1 MSGSSSEIKDDEN
14 GEENIYNTEENV
26 INNKNKIVY
35 FSIANISKYKKY
47 LNNNNNNENR
57 NKKENKVEKTKSY
70 INKIINIDIIDNEN
84 IDEEKICK
92 KINIYRNNSDN
103 KQYINEEQ
111 IKKIKEKNNRLTYNN
126 SSSNIK
132 ERKKVIKEY
141 KHKRNPQ
148 KNIDNILNEINNIYS
163 KNISN
168 QKFHSIIKQRKSF
181 KDIFLFITLDN
192 PQFFEIS
199 HILINNNNNINYIN
213 DEYEE
218 ENDSDNDSEKIPI
231 FNNNWEKVNQ
241 FKKINNTI
249 EFKNIALRTINE
261 VNYITNGVE
270 IYIDLSL
277 IGNSEFWIF
286 TRYFVNKD
294 FNESELFDTF
304 SVNNESDVI
313 FNKYTSLIKIIKE
326 KNSSKCFVTFGTFY
340 EDENDGNEIKHET
353 FLKRQLVDFLQL
365 DNINTNNSN
374 SIYYYLENDLLDIR
388 VIIVDLGNEIIDAKI
403 LINNNQKYNHIEGK
417 FYLPTIKRSKL
428 LFCGIG
434 QSVLVRKLRINNIE
448 KFEDTENNDMK
459 KSCSCCN
466 IF

>member
-103 KQYINEEQ
+103 KKNLNEEQ
-111 IKKIKEKNNRLTYNN
+111 INKLKEKIYISQNSSESIFIKQKEKIKKIKEKNNLLTYNN

-132 ERKKVIKEY
+132 ESKKVIKEY

-261 VNYITNGVE
+261 VNYSTNGVE

-304 SVNNESDVI
+304 SVNNESYVI

-326 KNSSKCFVTFGTFY
+326 KIVVNVLSLLGLFMKMKMM
-340 EDENDGNEIKHET
+340 EMKLNMKH
-353 FLKRQLVDFLQL
+353 F
-365 DNINTNNSN
+365 
-374 SIYYYLENDLLDIR
+374 
-388 VIIVDLGNEIIDAKI
+388 
-403 LINNNQKYNHIEGK
+403 
-417 FYLPTIKRSKL
+417 
-428 LFCGIG
+428 
-434 QSVLVRKLRINNIE
+434 
-448 KFEDTENNDMK
+448 
-459 KSCSCCN
+459 
-466 IF
+466 

>member
-14 GEENIYNTEENV
+14 GEENIYNTEENA

-35 FSIANISKYKKY
+35 FSLANISKYKKY
-47 LNNNNNNENR
+47 LNNNNNNKNI

-103 KQYINEEQ
+103 KKNLNEEQ
-111 IKKIKEKNNRLTYNN
+111 INKLKEKIYISQNSSESIFIKQKEKIKKIKEKNNLLTYNN

-132 ERKKVIKEY
+132 ESKKVIKEY

-148 KNIDNILNEINNIYS
+148 KNIDNILNEINTIYN

-168 QKFHSIIKQRKSF
+168 KKFHSIIKQRKSF

-261 VNYITNGVE
+261 VNYSTNGVE

-286 TRYFVNKD
+286 TRCFVNKD

-326 KNSSKCFVTFGTFY
+326 KIVVNVLS
-340 EDENDGNEIKHET
+340 
-353 FLKRQLVDFLQL
+353 
-365 DNINTNNSN
+365 
-374 SIYYYLENDLLDIR
+374 LLG
-388 VIIVDLGNEIIDAKI
+388 LFMKMKMMEM
-403 LINNNQKYNHIEGK
+403 
-417 FYLPTIKRSKL
+417 KL
-428 LFCGIG
+428 
-434 QSVLVRKLRINNIE
+434 N
-448 KFEDTENNDMK
+448 MK
-459 KSCSCCN
+459 P
-466 IF
+466 F

>member
-1 MSGSSSEIKDDEN
+1 MLLLLLCNEHSCCKRISHNSSESIFIKQ
-14 GEENIYNTEENV
+14 
-26 INNKNKIVY
+26 
-35 FSIANISKYKKY
+35 
-47 LNNNNNNENR
+47 
-57 NKKENKVEKTKSY
+57 KEK
-70 INKIINIDIIDNEN
+70 
-84 IDEEKICK
+84 
-92 KINIYRNNSDN
+92 
-103 KQYINEEQ
+103 

-132 ERKKVIKEY
+132 ESKKVIKEY
-141 KHKRNPQ
+141 KHKRIPQ
-148 KNIDNILNEINNIYS
+148 KNIDNILNEINTIYN

-168 QKFHSIIKQRKSF
+168 KKFHSIIKQRKSF

-304 SVNNESDVI
+304 SVNNESYVI

-326 KNSSKCFVTFGTFY
+326 KIVVNVLSLLGLFMKMKMM
-340 EDENDGNEIKHET
+340 EMKLNMKH
-353 FLKRQLVDFLQL
+353 F
-365 DNINTNNSN
+365 
-374 SIYYYLENDLLDIR
+374 
-388 VIIVDLGNEIIDAKI
+388 
-403 LINNNQKYNHIEGK
+403 
-417 FYLPTIKRSKL
+417 
-428 LFCGIG
+428 
-434 QSVLVRKLRINNIE
+434 
-448 KFEDTENNDMK
+448 
-459 KSCSCCN
+459 
-466 IF
+466 